1 MVVWI
6 SDAHHTVDQ
15 NCPFSTMRPVP
26 YNEWAEIQRLQRWFP
41 LCSAN
46 ALCLVFIQ
54 QDEKVSFWIICL
66 HVPLLDCVSLLV
78 QCCQVRPDVF
88 QWDMRV
94 NSRQGAST
102 RLSLWESEKAGPAV
116 PQKSEQMDT
125 VSLTCCLATTNIN
138 MLCCCHQLVKFL
150 LWFSC
155 CYIISCIGKI

>member
-6 SDAHHTVDQ
+6 TDAHHTVDQ

-41 LCSAN
+41 LCRAN

-54 QDEKVSFWIICL
+54 HDEKVSFWTICL

-78 QCCQVRPDVF
+78 QWCQVRPDVF

-94 NSRQGAST
+94 NSHQGAST
-102 RLSLWESEKAGPAV
+102 RLSLWESARGGPAV
-116 PQKSEQMDT
+116 TEVRTDGHCFTHMLPSNNKYQHVTLLS
-125 VSLTCCLATTNIN
+125 STCSIFALI
-138 MLCCCHQLVKFL
+138 
-150 LWFSC
+150 
-155 CYIISCIGKI
+155 